1 MSDAKKKV
9 KEMFSGF
16 GAPPAPEDAVG
27 NLQIPHMTPDKKAK
41 VEPTSQLNL
50 RVPQSTKRRVRVLAA
65 RDNISLS
72 EWRCFAL
79 MWEQVVSR
87 CTMLGDGRDG

>member
-9 KEMFSGF
+9 KDMFSGF

-27 NLQIPHMTPDKKAK
+27 NLQIPHMTPDKKVKA
-41 VEPTSQLNL
+41 EPTTQLNL

-72 EWRCFAL
+72 ELMVRAL
-79 MWEQVVSR
+79 ALYEEHY
-87 CTMLGDGRDG
+87 GRAPDL

>member
-9 KEMFSGF
+9 KDMFSGF

-27 NLQIPHMTPDKKAK
+27 NLQIPHMTPDKKVK
-41 VEPTSQLNL
+41 VEPTTQLNL

-72 EWRCFAL
+72 ELMVRAL
-79 MWEQVVSR
+79 ALYEEHY
-87 CTMLGDGRDG
+87 GRAPDL